1 MIQFLGSSQNA
12 IPELPP
18 FNARAERWQEMYP
31 EWWEAFVEKF
41 SDQIPDEILP
51 VGEKL
56 KGKTLKVYN
65 RLMEVPQT
73 FIHGD
78 FRLDNLFF
86 YGDGASIAVIDW
98 QGYAYG
104 PATWDVT
111 RFLVGS
117 LDPEDRSAKVLDLLK
132 NYHGLLVDRGI
143 QNYIYSQLENDF
155 RLTLLSMWIFVVAVS
170 ANLNVEVNERSR
182 ALINKALQRVCAAIL
197 DHQAVDLMPE

>member
-1 MIQFLGSSQNA
+1 M
-12 IPELPP
+12 
-18 FNARAERWQEMYP
+18 
-31 EWWEAFVEKF
+31 EKF

-86 YGDGASIAVIDW
+86 YGDGTSIAVIDW

-104 PATWDVT
+104 PATWDVA

-117 LDPEDRSAKVLDLLK
+117 LC
-132 NYHGLLVDRGI
+132 H
-143 QNYIYSQLENDF
+143 
-155 RLTLLSMWIFVVAVS
+155 
-170 ANLNVEVNERSR
+170 
-182 ALINKALQRVCAAIL
+182 RVYA
-197 DHQAVDLMPE
+197 